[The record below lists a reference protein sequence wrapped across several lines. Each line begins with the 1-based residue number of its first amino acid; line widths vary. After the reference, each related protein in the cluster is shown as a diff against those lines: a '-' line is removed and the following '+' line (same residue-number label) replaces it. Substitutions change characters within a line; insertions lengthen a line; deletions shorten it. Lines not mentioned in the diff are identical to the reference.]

1 MRETQSSK
9 LAGKLFLCMI
19 GVMLLLVGGIFE
31 WLMIR
36 SYLNAKQSR
45 EWPQVEAVVLQSEI
59 EERQILGYPQEVRFN
74 ILFEYNYEGRD
85 FSSKSLSPRGSK
97 WSKDEASINKLA
109 VDYQV
114 GTMHVA
120 WVNPDR
126 PDRAILKHDTKAA
139 GYTLWF
145 PALIIVGGCG
155 MIWGAF
161 FKAARSRQ

>member
-1 MRETQSSK
+1 
-9 LAGKLFLCMI
+9 
-19 GVMLLLVGGIFE
+19 MLLLVGGVFE

-36 SYLNAKQSR
+36 SYLHAKESR
-45 EWPQVEAVVLQSEI
+45 EWPQVEAVVLRSEI
-59 EERQILGYPQEVRFN
+59 EKRQILGYPQELRFN
-74 ILFEYNYEGRD
+74 ILFEYHYEGQD
-85 FSSKSLSPRGSK
+85 ISSKSLSPRGSK
-97 WSKDEASINKLA
+97 WSKDEASINQLA

-126 PDRAILKHDTKAA
+126 PDKAILKHDSKAA
-139 GYTLWF
+139 GYSLWF

-161 FKAARSRQ
+161 FKAATPLQ